1 MCDEIRVDQDH
12 QDRGRAPDERLDIL
26 QRYDG
31 LIAEA
36 EGDAL
41 LQEFWCL
48 SKRLYQ
54 EGTER
59 LEMAQQLTVR
69 PGGGLPARSQR
80 SVRQG

>member
-36 EGDAL
+36 EGDAPL
-41 LQEFWCL
+41 REFWRL
-48 SKRLYQ
+48 SKRKYQ
-54 EGTER
+54 EDIEQVGVARQRTAR
-59 LEMAQQLTVR
+59 L
-69 PGGGLPARSQR
+69 GGGLPARCQR
-80 SVRQG
+80 AVRRG

>member
-1 MCDEIRVDQDH
+1 MTYEFRADQDH
-12 QDRGRAPDERLDIL
+12 EDQVPDERLDIL

-80 SVRQG
+80 AVRRG